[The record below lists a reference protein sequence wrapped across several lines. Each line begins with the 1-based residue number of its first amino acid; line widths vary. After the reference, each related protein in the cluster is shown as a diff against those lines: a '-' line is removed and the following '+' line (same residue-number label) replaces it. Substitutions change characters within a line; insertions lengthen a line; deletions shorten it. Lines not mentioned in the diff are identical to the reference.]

1 MKYMCLTCF
10 LKIRSL
16 NINVINISKLYPFFC
31 YVIWLPKDETTHT
44 LKEYINFKMISSK
57 DAQISSCKKNGKR
70 FSPFDLWVKT
80 AKGNNS
86 SQLFLQC
93 SVDWILT
100 WVARRF
106 VLLIHQASIVIH
118 SPNFGMLLTIISS
131 WEVSMELMTDTC

>member
-1 MKYMCLTCF
+1 MKYMCSTCF

-31 YVIWLPKDETTHT
+31 CVIWLPKDGTTHT

-70 FSPFDLWVKT
+70 FSPFNLCVKT

-86 SQLFLQC
+86 CQLFLQC
-93 SVDWILT
+93 SVDWTLT

>member
-1 MKYMCLTCF
+1 MKYMCSTCF

-31 YVIWLPKDETTHT
+31 CVIWLPKDGTTHI

-57 DAQISSCKKNGKR
+57 DAQISSCKKNGKQ

-93 SVDWILT
+93 SVDWIL
-100 WVARRF
+100 ARRF

-118 SPNFGMLLTIISS
+118 SPNFGVLLTIISS
-131 WEVSMELMTDTC
+131 WEVSIELMTDTC

>member
-1 MKYMCLTCF
+1 MKYMCSTCF

-31 YVIWLPKDETTHT
+31 CVIWLPKDGTTHT

-57 DAQISSCKKNGKR
+57 DAQISSCKK
-70 FSPFDLWVKT
+70 T

-86 SQLFLQC
+86 SQPFLQC
-93 SVDWILT
+93 SVDWTLT